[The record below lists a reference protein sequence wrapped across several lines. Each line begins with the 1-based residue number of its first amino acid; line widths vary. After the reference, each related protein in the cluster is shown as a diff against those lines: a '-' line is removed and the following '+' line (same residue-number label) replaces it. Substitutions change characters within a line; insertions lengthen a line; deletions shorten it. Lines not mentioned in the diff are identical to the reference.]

1 MHAGSAHS
9 PVDSPL
15 VLVVVGVLVLVSS
28 TMPVLLDVFVSPEDA
43 SEPVV
48 VVVLVVSSTPL
59 VTTSA
64 PDELLLV

>member
-1 MHAGSAHS
+1 
-9 PVDSPL
+9 
-15 VLVVVGVLVLVSS
+15 VLVLVSS